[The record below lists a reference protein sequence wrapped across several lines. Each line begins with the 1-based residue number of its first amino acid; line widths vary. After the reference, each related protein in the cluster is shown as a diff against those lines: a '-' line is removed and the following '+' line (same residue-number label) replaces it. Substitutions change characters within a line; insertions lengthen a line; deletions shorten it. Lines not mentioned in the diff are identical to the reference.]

1 MSTPNGAGT
10 SAEPINIL
18 EKLSVSAVSGIQ
30 ESHRL
35 GHQIGTSVLR
45 PEVMFA
51 GLISHPENA
60 EFTITKFEMT
70 TDKIVPSVT
79 TQLQNQPNL
88 ELTPTTSDEA
98 LPFSS
103 ATKLV
108 LTQAADISISLGSD
122 EIRSEHILL
131 ALMGYNL
138 GDRIEASPV
147 LSVLTNVQPPLKGA
161 NGKTFSVFN
170 FCEALVQDLKN
181 APPSDGSGAPP
192 PRRVEKNEIVVGGG
206 GLGGIGMATL
216 SSVGVDMTQMALD
229 GELDPVYGR
238 DQEIRSAL
246 RTLGRRRKNNP
257 CLIGEPGVGKTA
269 VAEAIA
275 QVLATSIDNQKND
288 KVDGKKFTFSNPFGG
303 KKDKEEEVEEVPA
316 IVYELPSCPAS
327 LEGARLIRV
336 ELASLV
342 AGTANRGDFEQKV
355 QNLIKEASNSNVIL
369 FIDEIHTIIG
379 TGGDGAMNAAN
390 LFKPALARGELRIL
404 GATTTPE
411 YRQYIEKDGA
421 LERRFQPLMVDEP
434 SIEETIDI
442 LSTIL
447 PRYEEFHQVEYT
459 SNAIEAAAKL
469 SARYVND
476 RFLPDKAIDLC
487 DEAGSMVKQAYTI
500 DNDEDDGSID
510 YVTEDSITQVIS
522 EISGIPVGRLDLED
536 KQRLLQLEEELSKRL
551 KGQDTAVKA
560 VAKSI
565 RRSRAGLADS
575 RRPVASFLF
584 CGSTGVGK
592 TELCKALASTYYG
605 KEQDMIRLDM
615 SEYMDRFSTSR
626 LVGAPPGYVG
636 FEEGGQLTEAVR
648 RKPHSV
654 ILMDEMEKA
663 HPDVLNI
670 LLQILDEGTL
680 TDGKGRTVS
689 FKNTILVMTSNIGSQ
704 KILEMQR
711 GGGSTEETSVD
722 SVVQSELEQALRPE
736 LLNRIDEIIIFNPL
750 DYDVIVEIA
759 RNMMQEVIERAQTEA
774 KLGEVTISNNIV
786 EMMAR
791 QGFSR
796 TFGARPIR
804 RATKRYLEDTLAE
817 ALLQDFLQ
825 EGDEVSLDLV
835 PPSTDQVK
843 LSKPGGKTLVL
854 TVDPDTGVG
863 GESNNAAAENVK
875 WDRLYGKAPSLDDDD
890 EEEELPRETD
900 EFQ

>member
-1 MSTPNGAGT
+1 M
-10 SAEPINIL
+10 
-18 EKLSVSAVSGIQ
+18 
-30 ESHRL
+30 
-35 GHQIGTSVLR
+35 
-45 PEVMFA
+45 
-51 GLISHPENA
+51 
-60 EFTITKFEMT
+60 
-70 TDKIVPSVT
+70 
-79 TQLQNQPNL
+79 
-88 ELTPTTSDEA
+88 
-98 LPFSS
+98 
-103 ATKLV
+103 
-108 LTQAADISISLGSD
+108 
-122 EIRSEHILL
+122 
-131 ALMGYNL
+131 
-138 GDRIEASPV
+138 
-147 LSVLTNVQPPLKGA
+147 
-161 NGKTFSVFN
+161 
-170 FCEALVQDLKN
+170 
-181 APPSDGSGAPP
+181 
-192 PRRVEKNEIVVGGG
+192 
-206 GLGGIGMATL
+206 
-216 SSVGVDMTQMALD
+216 
-229 GELDPVYGR
+229 
-238 DQEIRSAL
+238 
-246 RTLGRRRKNNP
+246 
-257 CLIGEPGVGKTA
+257 
-269 VAEAIA
+269 
-275 QVLATSIDNQKND
+275 ATSIDDKKKD

-303 KKDKEEEVEEVPA
+303 KKDKEEKVEEVPA

-536 KQRLLQLEEELSKRL
+536 KQRLLNLEEELSKRL

-654 ILMDEMEKA
+654 ILMDEMEK
-663 HPDVLNI
+663 V
-670 LLQILDEGTL
+670 
-680 TDGKGRTVS
+680 
-689 FKNTILVMTSNIGSQ
+689 
-704 KILEMQR
+704 
-711 GGGSTEETSVD
+711 
-722 SVVQSELEQALRPE
+722 
-736 LLNRIDEIIIFNPL
+736 
-750 DYDVIVEIA
+750 
-759 RNMMQEVIERAQTEA
+759 
-774 KLGEVTISNNIV
+774 
-786 EMMAR
+786 
-791 QGFSR
+791 
-796 TFGARPIR
+796 
-804 RATKRYLEDTLAE
+804 
-817 ALLQDFLQ
+817 
-825 EGDEVSLDLV
+825 
-835 PPSTDQVK
+835 
-843 LSKPGGKTLVL
+843 
-854 TVDPDTGVG
+854 
-863 GESNNAAAENVK
+863 
-875 WDRLYGKAPSLDDDD
+875 RLMI
-890 EEEELPRETD
+890 
-900 EFQ
+900 